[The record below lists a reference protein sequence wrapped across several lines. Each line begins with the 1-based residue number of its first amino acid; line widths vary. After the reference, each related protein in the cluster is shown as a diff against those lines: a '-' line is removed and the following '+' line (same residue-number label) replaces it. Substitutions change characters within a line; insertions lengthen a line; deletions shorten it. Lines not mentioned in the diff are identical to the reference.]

1 MARDIYI
8 KDDKNGIHVDIA
20 IDINI
25 SQSCRSDRNEEE
37 EEQNERNNTASEI
50 LRSSTIIFRG
60 KIYVFKISNFMY
72 PRHHNHQ
79 DKQMHVVVISLR
91 HMSS

>member
-1 MARDIYI
+1 MEYMLILLLILTYHSPAGVIGM
-8 KDDKNGIHVDIA
+8 KK
-20 IDINI
+20 
-25 SQSCRSDRNEEE
+25 E
-37 EEQNERNNTASEI
+37 EEQNERISTASEI

-60 KIYVFKISNFMY
+60 KICVFKISNFMY
-72 PRHHNHQ
+72 PRHHHHQ